1 MGETNRSKKILNNEN
16 DGTKVISGYAIKF
29 NEKSKL
35 LGNFYEVIDE
45 HALDNVNLSDVK
57 CLVDHDFSKVLGR
70 TLSDTLSLS
79 IDKVGLHFE
88 CKLANTSYA
97 NDLYELIARADVNE
111 CSFGFT
117 VDETDKTAQTITRD
131 KNGVLVRHVK
141 KIDKLYEVSIVSLPA
156 YSNTSAEIKRDFETA
171 QKQFELEKLSLE
183 FELLNL

>member
-1 MGETNRSKKILNNEN
+1 MDESNRSKGLLTSEKDES
-16 DGTKVISGYAIKF
+16 KVISGYAIKF

-35 LGNFYEVIDE
+35 LGNFYEIIDE
-45 HALDNVNLSDVK
+45 HALDNVDLSDVK

-70 TLSDTLSLS
+70 TLSDTLKLS
-79 IDKVGLHFE
+79 VDKVGLHFE

-117 VDETDKTAQTITRD
+117 VDETDKTAQTVTRE
-131 KNGVLVRHVK
+131 NGVLVRHVK

-171 QKQFELEKLSLE
+171 QKQFELEKLSIEL
-183 FELLNL
+183 ELLNY